1 MHVSKPSFIC
11 YEFHPQLKV
20 YTRTKVSA
28 ETSTTQPSPIRLGQ
42 AYYEI
47 NIWVWLKDSLDPF
60 KMRNSLEFE
69 PWGESITNGFILI
82 HLIAKKG
89 KENGWLRR
97 WERGGWFY
105 PHSPSWKKNGF
116 EREEED
122 GMDGFIHIHP
132 IAKKERKKRFE
143 I

>member
-1 MHVSKPSFIC
+1 MLWISPSV
-11 YEFHPQLKV
+11 KV

-47 NIWVWLKDSLDPF
+47 DIWVWLKDGLDPF
-60 KMRNSLEFE
+60 KMRNSLELE

-89 KENGWLRR
+89 KKIRLIE
-97 WERGGWFY
+97 
-105 PHSPSWKKNGF
+105 
-116 EREEED
+116 
-122 GMDGFIHIHP
+122 
-132 IAKKERKKRFE
+132 KKRMGRMVLPSFT
-143 I
+143 